1 VGVSRSPTRH
11 PLTRISAVL
20 SIIMLLITIAFAGI
34 VMYNFDRGLKTQRE
48 SPCGIDNRRFVKLFI
63 SVAKKSK
70 SKASGLTRSGTE
82 YMHRGPMRTHPNRM
96 SID

>member
-1 VGVSRSPTRH
+1 
-11 PLTRISAVL
+11 
-20 SIIMLLITIAFAGI
+20 MLLITIVFAGI

-48 SPCGIDNRRFVKLFI
+48 LSCGRKDRHLIEL
-63 SVAKKSK
+63 SAPVAKKSK
-70 SKASGLTRSGTE
+70 SKAAGLTRSGTE

>member
-1 VGVSRSPTRH
+1 M
-11 PLTRISAVL
+11 L
-20 SIIMLLITIAFAGI
+20 SIIMLLITIVFAGI

-48 SPCGIDNRRFVKLFI
+48 LSCADNNQRFIELFT

-70 SKASGLTRSGTE
+70 IKAKAAGLSRSGTE

>member
-1 VGVSRSPTRH
+1 
-11 PLTRISAVL
+11 
-20 SIIMLLITIAFAGI
+20 MLLITIAFAGI

-48 SPCGIDNRRFVKLFI
+48 FPCGVDNWRFVELFI

-70 SKASGLTRSGTE
+70 SKAAGLARSGTE

>member
-1 VGVSRSPTRH
+1 M
-11 PLTRISAVL
+11 L
-20 SIIMLLITIAFAGI
+20 SIIMLLITIVFAGI

-48 SPCGIDNRRFVKLFI
+48 FPCGTNDQHFIELFTL
-63 SVAKKSK
+63 VAKKSK
-70 SKASGLTRSGTE
+70 PKAAGLTRSGTE

>member
-1 VGVSRSPTRH
+1 
-11 PLTRISAVL
+11 
-20 SIIMLLITIAFAGI
+20 MLLVTIVFAGI

-48 SPCGIDNRRFVKLFI
+48 FSCCINDRLSVQVFS

-70 SKASGLTRSGTE
+70 PKAAGLTRSGTE
-82 YMHRGPMRTHPNRM
+82 YTHRGPMRTHPNRM

>member
-1 VGVSRSPTRH
+1 
-11 PLTRISAVL
+11 
-20 SIIMLLITIAFAGI
+20 MLLITIAFAGI

-48 SPCGIDNRRFVKLFI
+48 FSSGVNDRRFVELFI

-70 SKASGLTRSGTE
+70 SKAAGLTRSGTE

>member
-1 VGVSRSPTRH
+1 
-11 PLTRISAVL
+11 
-20 SIIMLLITIAFAGI
+20 MLLITIAFAGI

-48 SPCGIDNRRFVKLFI
+48 FSCGVNNPHLVELFI

-70 SKASGLTRSGTE
+70 SKAVGLTRSGTE